1 MQKGRE
7 QEAQPAML
15 FILLRFSQA
24 ASTDNIR
31 VLQANDD
38 GAVFVHVLDPR
49 GQRGGGGYIPAHC
62 LPLPI
67 PFALPLPIPFAL
79 QLTQE
84 LLRSFG
90 KHLIL
95 FPRNA
100 ERGFQGWI
108 QRSET

>member
-7 QEAQPAML
+7 QEAQTAML

-67 PFALPLPIPFAL
+67 PFAL

-100 ERGFQGWI
+100 ERGL
-108 QRSET
+108 